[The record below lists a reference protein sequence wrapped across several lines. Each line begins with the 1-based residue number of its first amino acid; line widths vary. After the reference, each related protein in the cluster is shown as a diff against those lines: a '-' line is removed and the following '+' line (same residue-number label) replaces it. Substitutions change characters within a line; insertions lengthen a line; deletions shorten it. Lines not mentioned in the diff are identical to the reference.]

1 MKSNAPRVAA
11 ALGCGILAIGGFP
24 SGASG
29 HSETVPISQEE
40 IDEALSTP
48 TELTFWTWLPD
59 IQNEVDLFEEA
70 YPAISVTVEN
80 VGQGAPHYQQ
90 LRAALQAGEG
100 APDVAQLEY
109 QFIPSFLVTESLL
122 DLTPYGAAEL
132 EGDFVPS
139 VWAQV
144 ATGGGVWSIPQDTGP
159 MGNLYRA
166 DILEQAGVT
175 EPPAT
180 WEEYAD
186 AAEAVRSS
194 TDSNI
199 SNFAPNGPIVGLLW
213 QAGVRPFGYDGAEGV
228 TVNVNSP
235 EAKAVMSYWQD
246 LIQRDLV
253 SVDADF
259 NDNWYQGLANGK
271 YAGWLTAAWGP
282 VFLQGTVADTSGLWS
297 AAPLPQWTAG
307 ESASGNWGG
316 SSNAVMA
323 TTENPIAAYELAR
336 WINTEPEPT
345 LMFATEQFLF
355 PAQNDV
361 LSDPAFLDQESDFFG
376 GQRVNALFAE
386 ISTTVDTDFQW
397 LPYMEFAFSS
407 LEETVGVAIAEKG
420 DLAAGLDAWQDA
432 LVSYGEEQGFTV
444 NG

>member
-1 MKSNAPRVAA
+1 MKSKAPRVAA
-11 ALGCGILAIGGFP
+11 ALGCGILAIAGFP

-29 HSETVPISQEE
+29 HSETGPISQEE

-59 IQNEVDLFEEA
+59 IQNEVDLFEAA

-80 VGQGAPHYQQ
+80 VGQGADHYQQ

-100 APDVAQLEY
+100 APDVAQMEY

-132 EGDFVPS
+132 EGDYVPS

-144 ATGGGVWSIPQDTGP
+144 ATGDGVWSIPQDTGP

-180 WEEYAD
+180 WEEYAV

-194 TDSNI
+194 TDSYI
-199 SNFAPNGPIVGLLW
+199 SNFAPNGPIVSFLW

-235 EAKAVMSYWQD
+235 EAKEVMSYWQD

-282 VFLQGTVADTSGLWS
+282 VFLQGTAAETSGLWS

-307 ESASGNWGG
+307 ESVSANWGG
-316 SSNAVMA
+316 SSDAVMA

-336 WINTEPEPT
+336 WINNETEPT

-355 PAQNDV
+355 PAQNEV
-361 LSDPAFLDQESDFFG
+361 LSDPAFLDQESEFFG

-386 ISTTVDTDFQW
+386 ISTTVDTEFQW
-397 LPYMEFAFSS
+397 LPYMEFAFTS